1 MRLACPWYQAGKTG
15 SRADF
20 MTVNGVNPPYWEDY
34 VLDTGEELIGFWRG
48 HLAER
53 KRNVLFVTGK
63 GFDPRMCLGLET
75 LLGLGGEG
83 KRDILAVSL
92 DEGAASPST
101 AHLPHVE
108 ENWKRL
114 LTASEGRGTITT
126 KTIRMQSDEG
136 RRIGSRGAAFLF
148 EGESDIA
155 DYDDVVVD
163 ISALPRGIYF
173 PLIAK
178 LLHVLQRPARA
189 QGPAKNLHV
198 LVSESPEL
206 DECIAEEGV
215 ADSAAYV
222 HGFSSGLEMEATT
235 EIPEVWIP
243 LLGERQA
250 SQLRRVYDLV
260 LPNEICPLLP
270 SPSLKP
276 RRGDD
281 LIYEYR
287 ELLFER
293 LRIEPSNIVYAA
305 ERNPFEVYRQ
315 IKKVVQQFREALKP
329 LGGCKV
335 VVSAHSSKLLSVGA
349 LLAAY
354 EVRLTSGDVGIAHVE
369 SQGYTMP
376 ETLPETRPD
385 LFSLWLAG
393 ECYEA

>member
-1 MRLACPWYQAGKTG
+1 MMNAEHP
-15 SRADF
+15 S
-20 MTVNGVNPPYWEDY
+20 NWEDY
-34 VLDTGEELIGFWRG
+34 VLDTGEELISFWRD
-48 HLAER
+48 HLT
-53 KRNVLFVTGK
+53 KRRRDLLFILGK
-63 GFDPRMCLGLET
+63 GFDPRMCLGIESLLRLE
-75 LLGLGGEG
+75 GEG
-83 KRDILAVSL
+83 KRDILAVTL
-92 DEGAASPST
+92 DEGVASPST
-101 AHLPHVE
+101 THLPRVDQ
-108 ENWKRL
+108 NWKRL
-114 LTASEGRGTITT
+114 LTLSEGRSTIRE
-126 KTIRMQSDEG
+126 KTIRMQSDDG
-136 RRIGSRGAAFLF
+136 RRIGSRYAAFLF
-148 EGESDIA
+148 QTEQDIS

-178 LLHVLQRPARA
+178 LLHIFTKPMQKGGRRR
-189 QGPAKNLHV
+189 NLHV
-198 LVSESPEL
+198 LVSENPQL
-206 DECIAEEGV
+206 DECISEEGV
-215 ADSAAYV
+215 VDTAAYV

-235 EIPEVWIP
+235 EIPKVWIP
-243 LLGERQA
+243 LLGERQGV
-250 SQLRRVYDLV
+250 QLRRVYDLV

-270 SPSLKP
+270 SPSLEP

-315 IKKVVQQFREALKP
+315 VKKIIQQFREALKP

-354 EVRLTSGDVGIAHVE
+354 EERLTSADVGIAHVE

-376 ETLPETRPD
+376 DTLPETQPD